1 MEGTVMVSTGQV
13 IADWSAGTYSIILP
27 SDLTCMSLPLTMQ
40 TSMNVLKAQQV
51 ATRHV

>member
-13 IADWSAGTYSIILP
+13 TAVWSARNTFT
-27 SDLTCMSLPLTMQ
+27 SDRPCSFHSPMQ